1 MAGNS
6 AARLGGP
13 LAGLAPGSRVA
24 GYLIEELAGVG
35 GMAAVFRARD
45 VGLGRRVAL
54 KLLTGDEAIRQ
65 RFAGEALAAAAVDHP
80 NIIPVY
86 AAGEADG
93 YQYIAMRFVVG
104 EDLHALIRREGGL
117 PARRAVAFISPVASA
132 LDAAHEAGL
141 VHRDVKPANILVDTR
156 PGWPEHVY
164 LSDFGVARHL
174 RSVGSLT
181 VPGQFLG
188 TPDYAAPEQASGQP
202 VDGRADQYA
211 LACVAYE
218 LLSGSVPF
226 RRDEPMLVLYA
237 HVSATPPKLTAA
249 RPDLPAAADAV
260 LERALDKL
268 PERRYD
274 SCSDF
279 ADALREALGFEPYDP
294 RRSKPPPA
302 SSQVLAVPPDP
313 PQGVPT
319 KTLTLPEP
327 APPRFPAR
335 QAPVQQA
342 PVQHA
347 PVPHAPEQSP
357 APPPS
362 AGRTQA
368 MPPPTPAPRPAPSAP
383 GAAGPSGTGSAS
395 GTGAASGTGTAAGT
409 WTAVVTADRAY
420 YDHVRAADAADAA
433 QISFPVYVAERRFR
447 LGRSTVRIGRRSRS
461 LHIQP
466 EIDLAGPP
474 TDPGVSRLHA
484 ALIAAPDG
492 TWSVTDLGST
502 SGTQVN
508 GKDVPPGAPVPLRPG
523 DQIHLGAWTLITIIR
538 S

>member
-1 MAGNS
+1 
-6 AARLGGP
+6 
-13 LAGLAPGSRVA
+13 
-24 GYLIEELAGVG
+24 
-35 GMAAVFRARD
+35 MAAVFRARD

-54 KLLTGDEAIRQ
+54 KLLAADEAIRQ

-93 YQYIAMRFVVG
+93 CQYIAMRFVVG
-104 EDLHALIRREGGL
+104 EDLHALVRREGGL
-117 PARRAVAFISPVASA
+117 PARRAAAFISPVASA

-188 TPDYAAPEQASGQP
+188 TPDYAAPEQASGQL

-260 LERALDKL
+260 LERAMDKL

-274 SCSDF
+274 SCGDF

-294 RRSKPPPA
+294 RRPSGPSPA
-302 SSQVLAVPPDP
+302 SIVSPAPG
-313 PQGVPT
+313 QGAPT
-319 KTLTLPEP
+319 RTLTIPEP
-327 APPRFPAR
+327 AIPRFPAP
-335 QAPVQQA
+335 QAPGPQ
-342 PVQHA
+342 
-347 PVPHAPEQSP
+347 
-357 APPPS
+357 
-362 AGRTQA
+362 
-368 MPPPTPAPRPAPSAP
+368 
-383 GAAGPSGTGSAS
+383 PSGTRTQGAS
-395 GTGAASGTGTAAGT
+395 GT

-420 YDHVRAADAADAA
+420 YDHVRAADEADAA
-433 QISFPVYVAERRFR
+433 SISFPVYVTERRFR
-447 LGRSTVRIGRRSRS
+447 LAGSTVRIGRRSRS
-461 LHIQP
+461 LHVQP

-508 GKDVPPGAPVPLRPG
+508 GKDVPSGAPVPLRPG
-523 DQIHLGAWTLITIIR
+523 DQIHLGAWTLITIVPG
-538 S
+538 